1 MTTPAVSI
9 GLPVYNGEAFLARA
23 LDSLLAQT
31 FADFEIVVSD
41 NASTDA
47 TAEICA
53 AYAERD
59 PRIRYHRHARNGGA
73 AANYNFTV
81 EMARGAYFKW
91 MAHDDLVAPGFL
103 QTCMDAF
110 ARAPESV
117 VLSFTKVCWVGVDD
131 EVLKYYD
138 VPIPWDGRDVRSRV
152 ASLLRDRVHSF
163 LHHPYAL
170 FGLIRTETLR
180 QTRLIQSFHS
190 ADRVLLLE
198 LALRGDFLELPE
210 YLFYRRMH
218 EGNSVLG
225 RNKSAKDVA
234 RWYDPRR
241 RPVLVA
247 PRTNLFFEYGKSLL
261 RAPIPLA
268 DKLTCART
276 LSGAVKRD
284 WRILGRELET
294 GVRQMLSPS
303 G

>member
-131 EVLKYYD
+131 ECVAAD
-138 VPIPWDGRDVRSRV
+138 GDGVPPEQRDVGMV
-152 ASLLRDRVHSF
+152 F
-163 LHHPYAL
+163 QEFAL
-170 FGLIRTETLR
+170 FPHLSVAENVAFGLEGTVEENAERVTELLDLVEAVDPEIVYTTHGFTREFATELTRRGYAARALEANQATL
-180 QTRLIQSFHS
+180 
-190 ADRVLLLE
+190 
-198 LALRGDFLELPE
+198 GDF
-210 YLFYRRMH
+210 
-218 EGNSVLG
+218 S
-225 RNKSAKDVA
+225 S
-234 RWYDPRR
+234 
-241 RPVLVA
+241 
-247 PRTNLFFEYGKSLL
+247 
-261 RAPIPLA
+261 
-268 DKLTCART
+268 
-276 LSGAVKRD
+276 
-284 WRILGRELET
+284 
-294 GVRQMLSPS
+294 
-303 G
+303 